1 MLSAYLALRSNQLVI
16 PTAHSVRGQVTDALF
31 RRITSPEVSVDENGI
46 RRTRRPLRPCDF
58 GPCDFNW
65 PQAECADA
73 ARTLVSSI
81 RPPVVRTVCNHPI
94 QSVFSHIKRSG
105 VWLRKK
111 LSTPTGRYPMVI
123 CFCCRGG
130 HVLFSDTEIATEL

>member
-1 MLSAYLALRSNQLVI
+1 MLSAYLALRSNQLVT
-16 PTAHSVRGQVTDALF
+16 PAAHSVRGQVTDALF
-31 RRITSPEVSVDENGI
+31 RCITSPEVSVDENGI
-46 RRTRRPLRPCDF
+46 RRTRSPLRPCDFRPCEF

-73 ARTLVSSI
+73 ARSPVSSI
-81 RPPVVRTVCNHPI
+81 RPPVLRTVCNHLI

-123 CFCCRGG
+123 CFCCGG
-130 HVLFSDTEIATEL
+130 GMSCFLTPR